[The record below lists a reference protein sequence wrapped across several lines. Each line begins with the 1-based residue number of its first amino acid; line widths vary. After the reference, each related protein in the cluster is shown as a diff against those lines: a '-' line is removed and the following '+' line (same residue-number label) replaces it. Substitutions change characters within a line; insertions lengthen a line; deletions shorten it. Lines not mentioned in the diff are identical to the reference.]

1 MNNLLIVLILLG
13 LCISLSNGFDMLGG
27 SKVTFSNQ
35 LEHSKLLKVLCDND
49 EGEQLVKIG
58 KEYEFTFGDSI
69 FKTTR
74 YSCKMDQGP
83 NFKHHQ
89 EFVAYDAS
97 WSKALEATCKW
108 IAREDGIYFS
118 QDGNPPLRRYEWDD
132 GNPPLRRYVW
142 DGPHLFK
149 N

>member
-13 LCISLSNGFDMLGG
+13 LCIGLSNGFRMLGG
-27 SKVTFSNQ
+27 STVTLSNQ
-35 LEHSKLLKVLCDND
+35 LEHNKLLKIRCDND
-49 EGEQLVKIG
+49 EGEKIVKIG
-58 KEYEFTFGDSI
+58 DEYKFTFGDN
-69 FKTTR
+69 FFGTTR

-83 NFKHHQ
+83 NFKHHT

-118 QDGNPPLRRYEWDD
+118 QDGNPPTWKYS
-132 GNPPLRRYVW
+132 W
-142 DGPHLFK
+142 DGPHVLK